1 MYEIESLNRKGER
14 IVFLNKN
21 KSMLIKE
28 DYHIN
33 LYEITEQKKYKLL
46 DKIAYS
52 DGIIDFTMLSNEM
65 IITSGRHTIISYFY
79 YNSNNIKLIKY
90 YYIFFKR
97 I

>member
-21 KSMLIKE
+21 KSMLINE

-65 IITSGRHTIISYFY
+65 IITSGRHTIIY
-79 YNSNNIKLIKY
+79 
-90 YYIFFKR
+90 
-97 I
+97 

>member
-33 LYEITEQKKYKLL
+33 LYEIAEQKKYKLL

-65 IITSGRHTIISYFY
+65 IIRD
-79 YNSNNIKLIKY
+79 NSRKVLID
-90 YYIFFKR
+90 
-97 I
+97 